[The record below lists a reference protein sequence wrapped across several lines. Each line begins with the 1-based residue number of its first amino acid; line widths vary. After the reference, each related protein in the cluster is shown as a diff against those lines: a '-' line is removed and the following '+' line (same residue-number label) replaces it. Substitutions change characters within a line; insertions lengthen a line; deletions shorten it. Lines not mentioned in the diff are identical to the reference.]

1 MIITLSSVS
10 LCHAWVWHEMILTA
24 ESKRAK
30 EQQRKTHIH
39 TFDVSS
45 EMEKSSMHPSSSP
58 ASFEISIEI
67 ALSLSLSPWQCL
79 CLCLSPCMRE
89 SVYLSIW
96 FANKQSSVSLQ
107 HIYIVTNSLWFWDFK
122 MEMEI
127 QTFNDMKSIW
137 YLFGHKWY
145 AYTDTRT
152 HTYMYVL
159 CLRHSAALSCFF
171 RMVLCWVEFLLS
183 NCQWAMLDYRLF
195 VYHLNSI
202 SFLWQSHLYTTLYE
216 K

>member
-67 ALSLSLSPWQCL
+67 ALSLSLAVAV
-79 CLCLSPCMRE
+79 
-89 SVYLSIW
+89 SV
-96 FANKQSSVSLQ
+96 SVSLSVYAWVCLSFYLICKQ
-107 HIYIVTNSLWFWDFK
+107 TIISITSTYLHSDQFTMILRFQNGNSNIQWY
-122 MEMEI
+122 EI
-127 QTFNDMKSIW
+127 DLIFIW
-137 YLFGHKWY
+137 AQMVCIH
-145 AYTDTRT
+145 RHT
-152 HTYMYVL
+152 HTHVYVCFVSL
-159 CLRHSAALSCFF
+159 TLSSAKLFF